1 MTLTNEQRAKRVAL
15 YNYKL
20 PGSELST
27 VAAKR
32 KEMVESYMRESNGDV
47 IAALSL
53 SLMEDTNLRKELN
66 RSLLNTSAN
75 KRDSNIRLI
84 GFESESK
91 LLEEA
96 EELTRA
102 SGVYETITPASAGVL
117 VQTNVAD
124 FIATRIE
131 ELGQIRK
138 LTSNFFDI
146 QQGKGNFTLPRRS
159 NSPIATFGV
168 ETSYLNNI
176 NQDLDSVNLTTS
188 QYGAY
193 VGMSL
198 LFQEK
203 INGSNLRFIMDML
216 AEAMYRA
223 EERGILSGTGL
234 NGNPTGLLQNA
245 TAITAGANI
254 FDTITNAVAQL
265 SQKKVQRDKLTIVF
279 NGAVYAVVEKA
290 SRSGNNNANFASL
303 DLVNNKISGIPFVI
317 TENLDSVG
325 SAGSQVAPLVIG
337 DFSSYYF
344 ASNGGYRTDTDNFTG
359 FTNLTTKTRI
369 YSFAT
374 GIPTWTDSFAKI
386 NVTTGL

>member
-1 MTLTNEQRAKRVAL
+1 MSLTPEQRAKRVAL

-20 PGSELST
+20 SGSDLST

-32 KEMVESYMRESNGDV
+32 KEMVESYIRESNGDI
-47 IAALSL
+47 IAGLSL
-53 SLMEDTNLRKELN
+53 SLMEDATLRRELN
-66 RSLLNTSAN
+66 RSLLSASAN
-75 KRDSNIRLI
+75 KRGSSIPLI

-91 LLEEA
+91 MLEEA

-102 SGVYETITPASAGVL
+102 AGVYETITPASAGVL

-146 QQGKGNFTLPRRS
+146 QNGVGNFILPRRS
-159 NSPIATFGV
+159 NLPIATFGV

-176 NQDLDSVNLTTS
+176 NQDLDSVNLNTN

-193 VGMSL
+193 VAMSL
-198 LFQEK
+198 LFKDK
-203 INGSNLRFIMDML
+203 INGHNMRFIMDML
-216 AEAMYRA
+216 SESMFRA
-223 EERGILSGTGL
+223 EERGILNGTGL
-234 NGNPTGLLQNA
+234 NGNLTGVLQNA
-245 TAITAGANI
+245 TAITPGANI
-254 FDTITNAVAQL
+254 FDTISNAVAQL

-279 NGAVYAVVEKA
+279 NGAVYSVIEKA
-290 SRSGNNNANFASL
+290 SRTGNNNANFASF
-303 DLVNNKISGIPFVI
+303 DPANNKISGIPFVV
-317 TENLDSVG
+317 TESLDSVG
-325 SAGSQVAPLVIG
+325 ATGSQVAPLIVG

-344 ASNGGYRTDTDNFTG
+344 ATNGGYRVETENFTG
-359 FTNLTTKTRI
+359 FTNLTSKTRI
-369 YSFAT
+369 YSFAAGT
-374 GIPTWTDSFAKI
+374 PTWTDSFAKI